1 MQFSTLLENNLNKTF
16 NRFANRRYSNNIS
29 KINFLNKELGLSYR
43 CIGEY
48 CGEKEAATVHHWV
61 SGLNSLSNPSTIQD
75 IDKLLQF
82 TLTTFDKQ
90 IEDKKTELKEA
101 NYMELKKVIMKG
113 EILLKPHL
121 RNAKTKQ
128 ARRFKSDT

>member
-1 MQFSTLLENNLNKTF
+1 MQFLNILENNLNRTF
-16 NRFANRRYSNNIS
+16 NRFAHKRYSNNIS
-29 KINFLNKELGLSYR
+29 KINFLNKDLGLSYK

-48 CGEKEAATVHHWV
+48 CGKEAAAVHHWTTGV
-61 SGLNSLSNPSTIQD
+61 NSLSNPSTIQD

-82 TLTTFDKQ
+82 VLTTFDKQ
-90 IEDKKTELKEA
+90 IEEKKGELKDS
-101 NYMELKKVIMKG
+101 NYKDLKQLIMKG

-128 ARRFKSDT
+128 ARLFKSTS